1 MPSGGEDM
9 AEASDARELF
19 RQNLIDAGCGQEVVS
34 RCMELREQQNTAQLM
49 RVLARHRRSLLDR
62 VHAGQKQIDCLDYLI
77 YWMEKTQGKNAAQIN
92 HIV

>member
-1 MPSGGEDM
+1 M

-19 RQNLIDAGCGQEVVS
+19 RQNLIDAGCGQEVVA

-49 RVLARHRRSLLDR
+49 RELAWHRKSLLDT
-62 VHAGQKQIDCLDYLI
+62 VHTGQKQIDCLDYLI
-77 YWMEKTQGKNAAQIN
+77 YQMQKTQSKNAAPIN